1 MIDNM
6 DTARLEQF
14 KQKLLTEQQQ
24 LEQELGQI
32 AKRNP
37 QNPEDWEPTAPDMN
51 VQQSDPSE
59 RADVVEEFENIS
71 GSEAELEFRLNEV
84 IAALERIANGTYGVC
99 AKEGERIPIERL
111 EANPAAATCI
121 EHN

>member
-1 MIDNM
+1 MNNM
-6 DTARLEQF
+6 DTLPVEQF
-14 KQKLLTEQQQ
+14 KQKLLAEKQQI
-24 LEQELGQI
+24 EQELGKI

-37 QNPEDWEPTAPDMN
+37 QNPEDWETVVPDMN

-59 RADVVEEFENIS
+59 QANVVEEFENIS

-84 IAALERIANGTYGVC
+84 TAALERIAHGTYGVC
-99 AKEGERIPIERL
+99 AKGGERIPIERL